1 MSLKRH
7 AWPYARR
14 DFHGINLAVVVLDE
28 EQLARFD
35 PRRAYVFKKW
45 RIICDLARV
54 SRSHEHHDR
63 VLEASRDGVA
73 RALGSMEE
81 VNGRAGAQQSNM
93 HAYMSSSTSPVVR
106 SSPSSSA
113 SSRAKSLNSSESGAA
128 PSCAFTSRGRAS
140 CARRNGAFTSA
151 PARANTRTAPANAR
165 LHAMWS
171 GVGPVPSGR
180 CRTSAPRA
188 TR

>member
-73 RALGSMEE
+73 RALGSVEE
-81 VNGRAGAQQSNM
+81 VNGRAGAQQVQ
-93 HAYMSSSTSPVVR
+93 HARVHVVQHFAGRAIVAIVVR
-106 SSPSSSA
+106 EFQEKIVEQQRKRHGAVVRAIDAAPPSVA
-113 SSRAKSLNSSESGAA
+113 RIRRRSRDDRPASLNGTPGQRHLA
-128 PSCAFTSRGRAS
+128 
-140 CARRNGAFTSA
+140 
-151 PARANTRTAPANAR
+151 
-165 LHAMWS
+165 
-171 GVGPVPSGR
+171 
-180 CRTSAPRA
+180 
-188 TR
+188 

>member
-73 RALGSMEE
+73 RALGSVEE
-81 VNGRAGAQQSNM
+81 VNGRAGAQQFQ
-93 HAYMSSSTSPVVR
+93 HARVHVFLHF
-106 SSPSSSA
+106 A
-113 SSRAKSLNSSESGAA
+113 
-128 PSCAFTSRGRAS
+128 GRAID
-140 CARRNGAFTSA
+140 AIDVREFQEKIVEQHRERRGEKIVDSKGGERREAERRVHVR
-151 PARANTRTAPANAR
+151 ARAERLGVAAR
-165 LHAMWS
+165 N
-171 GVGPVPSGR
+171 
-180 CRTSAPRA
+180 
-188 TR
+188 